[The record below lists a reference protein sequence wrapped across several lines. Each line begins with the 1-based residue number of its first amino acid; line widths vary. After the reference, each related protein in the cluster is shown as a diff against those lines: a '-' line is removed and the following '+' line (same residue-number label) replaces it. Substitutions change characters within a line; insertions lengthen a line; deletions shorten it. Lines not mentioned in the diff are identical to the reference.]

1 LIHFNNKKNGKILF
15 NLLVKNAIASHL
27 IDNDKRNNKKRLS
40 KAFNKYKNICL
51 YEKILGD
58 IKSKYKLNERKNE
71 NLIITKTCNN
81 VIANRIKRKDNIIN
95 KVINNFKIKNNADN
109 AKSFIITK
117 KINNLQIIGCNNKD
131 TKENIQIMPT
141 MSIAIIKE
149 EKLTYNKFENAK
161 CIITKENKLSLN
173 KSRPC
178 LRKLEVTKVIN
189 NLNIVNGKNNLE
201 LRIVKLINKF
211 SIKRTNKLHLILN
224 KVEKFSIKPTK
235 RVPNN
240 LYISYNVNNLLI
252 EATKNENAL
261 YNGKLLNK
269 FINER
274 IITKVKSL
282 NLIAKKS
289 KEYIITKNKNYS
301 IEGKIVTAKKTD
313 NEFPSKNQKNLIII
327 KVNKNFY
334 IKGIKKV
341 CNEPTI
347 TKVVDKF
354 NVRGQNKQI
363 KEKMNNY
370 IITKVINKFHIVN
383 NKSEDIIPL
392 KELEKNKN
400 FINIDLI
407 ITKVINKLNIYGNK
421 NNEMIVT
428 KNISVSVKKN
438 NNRNQN
444 ELVIT
449 KTKKFSID
457 KENKQYEVKRD
468 NYNYIINKVNNFY
481 LNKSTKTLIAHFE
494 DNSNVI
500 VKVQNVS
507 LIKNKKDDY
516 AIEKKNNFYLEK
528 KQRVIEID
536 YSSNIAILI
545 ERDEEKFQSTENKLK
560 KVLLPIKLKN
570 ILLKINKKH
579 TLQALAES
587 NFIANKKQNIKRDN
601 LIINR
606 VIKLE
611 YVDRKENDG
620 KNMAKKSIKEGGNK
634 EKKIILRFQTV
645 KILRKRREKNILQ
658 PVVQKIQLKNILRRN
673 FILWKKITE
682 AEKLK
687 SNFMEKNEEKNGNAF

>member
-1 LIHFNNKKNGKILF
+1 MH
-15 NLLVKNAIASHL
+15 HC
-27 IDNDKRNNKKRLS
+27 KR
-40 KAFNKYKNICL
+40 
-51 YEKILGD
+51 
-58 IKSKYKLNERKNE
+58 
-71 NLIITKTCNN
+71 
-81 VIANRIKRKDNIIN
+81 
-95 KVINNFKIKNNADN
+95 
-109 AKSFIITK
+109 
-117 KINNLQIIGCNNKD
+117 
-131 TKENIQIMPT
+131 
-141 MSIAIIKE
+141 
-149 EKLTYNKFENAK
+149 
-161 CIITKENKLSLN
+161 NKLSLN
-173 KSRPC
+173 KNRPC
-178 LRKLEVTKVIN
+178 LSKLEVSKVIN
-189 NLNIVNGKNNLE
+189 NLNIVNGKNNNE

-211 SIKRTNKLHLILN
+211 IMKGANKQHLIFNKIAKFNIKPIKR
-224 KVEKFSIKPTK
+224 VQS
-235 RVPNN
+235 N
-240 LYISYNVNNLLI
+240 LYIPNNVNNLLI
-252 EATKNENAL
+252 EATKNENAF
-261 YNGKLLNK
+261 YNGKMLNN
-269 FINER
+269 FVNER

-289 KEYIITKNKNYS
+289 KEYIITKNKNYF

-313 NEFPSKNQKNLIII
+313 NEFPSEKQIKQINLIIT
-327 KVNKNFY
+327 KVNKNLY
-334 IKGIKKV
+334 IQGIKKI
-341 CNEPTI
+341 CNEPII

-354 NVRGQNKQI
+354 NVKGQNKQT
-363 KEKMNNY
+363 KEKMINY
-370 IITKVINKFHIVN
+370 IITKVIDKFHIVN
-383 NKSEDIIPL
+383 TKSEDINIPL
-392 KELEKNKN
+392 KDTEKNKN
-400 FINIDLI
+400 FNNKDLF

-428 KNISVSVKKN
+428 KNISKFNILSLSGKKN
-438 NNRNQN
+438 NNAN
-444 ELVIT
+444 ENKLIIT
-449 KTKKFSID
+449 KTKIFSLD
-457 KENKQYEVKRD
+457 KKNKQYEIKRD
-468 NYNYIINKVNNFY
+468 NYIINKVNNFY
-481 LNKSTKTLIAHFE
+481 LKKSPKSLIAHFE

-500 VKVQNVS
+500 VKAQNVS
-507 LIKNKKDDY
+507 LLKNKRTDY
-516 AIEKKNNFYLEK
+516 TIEKKNNFYIDK
-528 KQRVIEID
+528 KERVIEID